1 MVISSRK
8 ILFLTNIPSPYMVD
22 FFNLFGEKIELTV
35 VFERGQS
42 AERNTNWRKYQ
53 FQNFH
58 GFILKGLPISPD
70 SAFSPFVITYLFQKF
85 DFIFISNPTTP
96 TGIFAI
102 MILKLLKRKYVIF
115 SEGAYPNNN
124 RNFKE
129 FIKRIALSNAWY
141 YFSGNPSNDSY
152 FLKYNKHARII
163 RFPFSSVLKKD
174 IVTLKQKYRLKEAYR
189 NQLGYT
195 YYSKIAIMV
204 GRFIKLKNFTSI
216 IHSWID
222 MPKNYLLMVIGE
234 GPEIKNYEN
243 IIHSKNLKNVK
254 IVPFQSRDTLM
265 KFYLLADILIHPT
278 TYDVWGLILNEA
290 FSKGLPVLTTQKCL
304 AAEVMLIDNFNG
316 KYISIDCNLS
326 KTITDILSSESLIH
340 KYSINSLKTIQNFT
354 LEKMV
359 ETHIDFIKGKRH
371 E

>member
-1 MVISSRK
+1 
-8 ILFLTNIPSPYMVD
+8 MVD
-22 FFNLFGEKIELTV
+22 FFNLLGMEIKLTV
-35 VFERGQS
+35 VFEKS
-42 AERNTNWRKYQ
+42 FSKERNFSWK
-53 FQNFH
+53 NFNFKNFF
-58 GFILKGLPISPD
+58 GIVLKGISTSPD
-70 SAFSPFVITYLFQKF
+70 SAFSPGVFRYLFKKY
-85 DFIFISNPTTP
+85 DYIFLSNPTTP

-102 MILKLLKRKYVIF
+102 FILKLFKKKYIIE
-115 SEGAYPNNN
+115 SEGAYSNDKKNI
-124 RNFKE
+124 KE
-129 FIKRIALSNAWY
+129 FLKKIILSKASF
-141 YFSGNPSNDSY
+141 YFSGNPSNDNY
-152 FLKYNKHARII
+152 FLKYEPKAKILRY
-163 RFPFSSVLKKD
+163 PFSSIFQNEIVNLNELKEIKEH
-174 IVTLKQKYRLKEAYR
+174 YRLKFSLTNYKR
-189 NQLGYT
+189 
-195 YYSKIAIMV
+195 IAIMV
-204 GRFIKLKNFTSI
+204 GRFIKLKNFDSV

-222 MPKNYLLMVIGE
+222 MPKDYLLMLIGE
-234 GPEIKNYEN
+234 GPEVKNYEN
-243 IIHSKNLKNVK
+243 IINTKNLRNVN

-359 ETHIDFIKGKRH
+359 ETHIDFIKGKRY